1 LPQDRLEGSL
11 RAVEFLSISELNYGA
26 IVAQPLEQPGGIF
39 NGHATGWKL
48 PNLCTQVE
56 DDADSSLGAEVG
68 GCEILGGAK
77 TRRIPLDAFVNGRV
91 DAEHQLAQRL
101 NFSLVWMNK
110 CGHEGIDRC
119 R

>member
-1 LPQDRLEGSL
+1 MIRSPEARRWHVLNEPNPLPQDRLEGSL

-48 PNLCTQVE
+48 PNLCTHVE

-68 GCEILGGAK
+68 GCEVLGGAK
-77 TRRIPLDAFVNGRV
+77 TRARLIKFPGPAF
-91 DAEHQLAQRL
+91 AASKPEQ
-101 NFSLVWMNK
+101 
-110 CGHEGIDRC
+110 
-119 R
+119 